1 MRILVTGGAGFI
13 GSHVADA
20 ALARGHELWI
30 IDNLSSGKREN
41 VPSAAKLIELD
52 IRDGA
57 KLLEVVG
64 EIKPDAI
71 THQAAQVS
79 VSVSTREPLRD
90 AEVNVLGSLNVANAA
105 VAHKVKRLVFAST
118 GGAIYGEIPEGKRAR
133 EGDPMVPMSPYGCSK
148 LAFEGYLPYYSQALG
163 LPCTVLRYG
172 NVYGP
177 RQDPHGEAG
186 VVAIFAQRLRD
197 KQPVQINA
205 KVATGDDGCVRDYVF
220 VKDAVAANLAALEGR
235 VPEPIMNVGTGEP
248 TTTKQLIGHLQAE
261 LGQGSEVLYAD
272 QRAGDLMRSLLDP
285 TRFLANIGAVT
296 PLAQGLAETAR
307 WFKGRG

>member
-20 ALARGHELWI
+20 ALARGHEVWVV
-30 IDNLSSGKREN
+30 DNLSSGKREN
-41 VPSAAKLIELD
+41 VPSAAKFTELD
-52 IRDGA
+52 VRDGQ
-57 KLLEVVG
+57 KLAELVG
-64 EIKPDAI
+64 AIRPDAI

-118 GGAIYGEIPEGKRAR
+118 GGAIYGEIPESKRAK

-148 LAFEGYLPYYSQALG
+148 LAFEGYLPYYAAALG

-197 KQPVQINA
+197 KQPLQINA
-205 KVATGDDGCVRDYVF
+205 KVEKGDDGCVRDYVF
-220 VKDAVAANLAALEGR
+220 VKDVVAANMAALEGR
-235 VPEPIMNVGTGEP
+235 VAEPIMNVCTGEA
-248 TTTKQLIGHLQAE
+248 TSTKQLISHLQKE
-261 LGQGSEVLYAD
+261 LGSGSEILYAD
-272 QRAGDLMRSLLDP
+272 RRAGDLMRSLLDP
-285 TRFLANIGAVT
+285 TRCLATIGPAT
-296 PLAQGLAETAR
+296 SLADGLSETAR
-307 WFKGRG
+307 WFKARA